1 MTPLMR
7 FELLPAKATQVIV
20 ALVSKPAPST
30 LRVSHPLSG
39 LIPPEPCGFVS
50 RRIRP

>member
-1 MTPLMR
+1 MTPPMG
-7 FELLPAKATQVIV
+7 FGLLPAKSTQVIV
-20 ALVSKPAPST
+20 MLVSKPAPSA